1 MRDNLN
7 ISMDEQVVDAASTD
21 ENGSAVYVGGLALSQ
36 GRPVVADIR
45 VGVDFDTLTSVIF
58 KIQGSATSAFSS
70 ATDLYTSSAV
80 LLADLVAGYRHPVRF
95 VPPSDLAYLRVVVAT
110 TGTNVA
116 GTICAE
122 FLPYDVVAEDL
133 PFKDGLYFTPRNTS
147 GAAATAN
154 A

>member
-7 ISMDEQVVDAASTD
+7 ITMDEQVVDAASTD
-21 ENGSAVYVGGLALSQ
+21 ENGTAVHIGSFALSQ
-36 GRPVVADIR
+36 GQPLVADIR
-45 VGVDFDTLTSVIF
+45 VGVDFDTLTSVVF
-58 KIQGSATSAFSS
+58 KIQASATAAFTSS
-70 ATDLYTSSAV
+70 TTIYTSDSV
-80 LLADLVAGYRHPVRF
+80 LLASLVAGYRHPVRF
-95 VPPSDLAYLRVVVAT
+95 VPPSDLPYLRLVVAT

-122 FLPYDVVAEDL
+122 FIPYDVVAESL
-133 PFKDGLYFTPRNTS
+133 PYKDGLYFTPRNTS